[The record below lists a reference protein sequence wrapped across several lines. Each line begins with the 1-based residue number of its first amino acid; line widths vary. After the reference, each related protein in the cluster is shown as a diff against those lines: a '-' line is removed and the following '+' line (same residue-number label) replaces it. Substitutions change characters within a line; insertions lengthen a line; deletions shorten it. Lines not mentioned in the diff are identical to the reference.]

1 MKFRHLWVLAAA
13 FPLIVSSVPA
23 HAQTPDGLI
32 AQIKVYSA
40 DFAQGRACGWM
51 LPFDEIAM
59 NGKMAESAA
68 LVRANFGPAAGNEA
82 DAAAKAKAE
91 TEPCGGEA
99 NERKR
104 SQVTML
110 RLEWLARADVF
121 YTISESAPF
130 GRDMTSLG
138 ATHAQRR
145 LEFAAMRDTFVMAA
159 GEAQW
164 QPLFDDIVNETQAMV
179 GLVCADRAS
188 LRSASP
194 RQCPTVPDNAKKF
207 IPLAV
212 AQLKSV
218 EAFADSFSQVLKVTA
233 PPRR

>member
-1 MKFRHLWVLAAA
+1 MKIHRLGALAAS
-13 FPLIVSSVPA
+13 FLSLFCGGPA
-23 HAQTPDGLI
+23 GAQTPDGLI

-40 DFAQGRACGWM
+40 DLAQGRACSWM

-59 NGKMAESAA
+59 TGKIAESAA
-68 LVRANFGPAAGNEA
+68 LVRANFGPMAGNEA
-82 DAAAKAKAE
+82 DAVAKAKAE
-91 TEPCGGEA
+91 TEPCAGEA

-130 GRDMTSLG
+130 GKDMTSLG
-138 ATHAQRR
+138 STHAQRR
-145 LEFAAMRDTFVMAA
+145 REFAAMRDTFVMAV

-164 QPLFDDIVNETQAMV
+164 QPLFDDIVSETQAMV
-179 GLVCADRAS
+179 GLVCADRAN

-194 RQCPTVPDNAKKF
+194 RQCPAVPDNARKF

-218 EAFADSFSQVLKVTA
+218 EAFADSFAQVLKVVT
-233 PPRR
+233 PPGR

>member
-1 MKFRHLWVLAAA
+1 MKNRDGWSVAAGFLMA
-13 FPLIVSSVPA
+13 FASLPA
-23 HAQTPDGLI
+23 SAQTPDGLI

-59 NGKMAESAA
+59 NGKIAESAA

-82 DAAAKAKAE
+82 DAAAKAEAE
-91 TEPCGGEA
+91 TSPCAGEI
-99 NERKR
+99 NDRKR

-130 GRDMTSLG
+130 GKDLTSLG

-145 LEFAAMRDTFVMAA
+145 REFAAMRDTFVMAA

-164 QPLFDDIVNETQAMV
+164 QPLFDDIVSETQAMV
-179 GLVCADRAS
+179 GLVCADRAN

-194 RQCPTVPDNAKKF
+194 RPCPTVPDNAKKF
-207 IPLAV
+207 IPLSI
-212 AQLKSV
+212 AQLKNV
-218 EAFADSFSQVLKVTA
+218 EAFADSFAQVLQVA
-233 PPRR
+233 PPQRR